1 MGYLLNYSGMYL
13 HGAGYTILVSFI
25 AVIGGFIIGLLASL
39 ARLSKS
45 KILNIISAI
54 YVEVIR
60 DTPLFVQVMII
71 AFALPQIGINFPSF
85 FGLSGDFTG
94 AAFALT
100 LNSGAYISKI
110 MRSGIQSINKGQ
122 MEASRSLGLNYWQ
135 SMRYVIVP
143 QAIKNI
149 LPALANE
156 FVTLVK
162 ESAILSAVGISE
174 IMFVSGAVANATYK
188 AMGPYLVAMVLY
200 FIITFTLSRL
210 IGRFEKKL
218 NSNGR

>member
-1 MGYLLNYSGMYL
+1 MGYLLNYTNLYL
-13 HGAGYTILVSFI
+13 QGTGYTILVSFI
-25 AVIGGFIIGLLASL
+25 AVIGGVIIGTLSSL
-39 ARLSKS
+39 ARLSNS
-45 KILNIISAI
+45 KILKAISAT

-60 DTPLFVQVMII
+60 DTPLFVQVMLI
-71 AFALPQIGINFPSF
+71 AFALPQVGIKFPGI

-100 LNSGAYISKI
+100 INSGAYISEI

-162 ESAILSAVGISE
+162 ESSILSVVGISE
-174 IMFVSGAVANATYK
+174 IMFVSGSVATATYK
-188 AMGPYLVAMVLY
+188 AFGPYVVAMVIY
-200 FIITFTLSRL
+200 FVITFSLSRL
-210 IGRFEKKL
+210 IGMYEKKL
-218 NSNGR
+218 NKNNR

>member
-1 MGYLLNYSGMYL
+1 MYL
-13 HGAGYTILVSFI
+13 MDYANLYLQGTGYTVLVSFI
-25 AVIGGFIIGLLASL
+25 AVIGGVIIGTLTSL
-39 ARLSKS
+39 ARLSNS
-45 KILNIISAI
+45 KILNIIASI

-60 DTPLFVQVMII
+60 DTPLFVQVMLI
-71 AFALPQIGINFPSF
+71 AFALPQVGIMFPKI

-100 LNSGAYISKI
+100 INSGAYISEI

-143 QAIKNI
+143 QAVKNI

-174 IMFVSGAVANATYK
+174 IMFVSGAVVTATYK
-188 AMGPYLVAMVLY
+188 PMGPYILAAVIY
-200 FIITFTLSRL
+200 FVITFTLSRL
-210 IGRFEKKL
+210 VGMFEKKL
-218 NSNGR
+218 NTDR

>member
-1 MGYLLNYSGMYL
+1 MGYLLNYTGLYL
-13 HGAGYTILVSFI
+13 HGTGYTILVSFI
-25 AVIGGFIIGLLASL
+25 AVIGGFILGLIASL

-45 KILNIISAI
+45 KVLNIISGI

-71 AFALPQIGINFPSF
+71 AYALPLVGINFPSM
-85 FGLSGDFTG
+85 FGLSSDFTG

-100 LNSGAYISKI
+100 LNSGAYISEI

-162 ESAILSAVGISE
+162 ESAILSVVGISE
-174 IMFVSGAVANATYK
+174 IMFVSGEVANATYK
-188 AMGPYLVAMVLY
+188 AMGPYMVAAVIY
-200 FIITFTLSRL
+200 FVITFTLSRL
-210 IGRFEKKL
+210 IGLYEKKL
-218 NSNGR
+218 NANK